1 MTTITYS
8 KDLRI
13 HQFSKEIG
21 HCRRK
26 INNFD
31 TARKSSLRILSPFN
45 WLIPDSEKPPHL
57 NFFPDILALSRKIS
71 KLCLKN
77 VPTQQRQSK
86 DQKFVTFFK

>member
-26 INNFD
+26 IKNFD
-31 TARKSSLRILSPFN
+31 TARKSSLQILPPFN

-57 NFFPDILALSRKIS
+57 NFFPDILALSS
-71 KLCLKN
+71 KNFEALFEECPHSAKAK
-77 VPTQQRQSK
+77 QRP
-86 DQKFVTFFK
+86 